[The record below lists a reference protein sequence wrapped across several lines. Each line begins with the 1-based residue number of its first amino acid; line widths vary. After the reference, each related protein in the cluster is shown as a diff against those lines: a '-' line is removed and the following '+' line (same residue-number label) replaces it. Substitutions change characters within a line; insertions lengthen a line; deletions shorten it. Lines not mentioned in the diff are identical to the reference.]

1 MLPVKIILPIIGV
14 TIVIAA
20 VYDLFQTVFH
30 PAANGGFS
38 DWISGTVWRILR
50 RFGHRGMLLA
60 GPLAF
65 VMTVAYW
72 AGSLVFGF
80 GLVYAPYLPESFT
93 FVQGLAPEG
102 YRSFGAALDVSLC
115 SLMTLS
121 TGAYPKNLWIQM
133 SMGIESLLGFALL
146 TASVSWMLSIYPVLE
161 HRRSLA
167 QCATLLHYSEEQ
179 GIRRL
184 DQISDSDL
192 SSILQAIVS
201 QLTTHR
207 NELMQFPITYYFY
220 EEDKVTALPGVLPYL
235 ADIARESASRD
246 GAAAISAVSLG
257 GAIDDYLKVLERSF
271 LHRRFKTRDE
281 AMKAYAIDHRR
292 EIVRSPTPGRKA
304 A

>member
-1 MLPVKIILPIIGV
+1 MKIILPILGLI
-14 TIVIAA
+14 IVGAA
-20 VYDLFQTVFH
+20 IYDLFQTVFH
-30 PAANGGFS
+30 PAGNGGLS
-38 DWISGTVWRILR
+38 DWIAGTVWRILR
-50 RFGHRGMLLA
+50 KFNFKGMLIA

-65 VMTVAYW
+65 IMTVAYW
-72 AGSLVFGF
+72 AGSLVLGF
-80 GLVYAPYLPESFT
+80 GLVYAPFLPESFT
-93 FVQGLAPEG
+93 FVQGLSPGG

-121 TGAYPKNLWIQM
+121 TGAYPKDLWIQI

-179 GIRRL
+179 EIRRL
-184 DQISDSDL
+184 DEISDSDL
-192 SSILQAIVS
+192 SSILLGIVS

-220 EEDKVTALPGVLPYL
+220 EEDRVTALPGVLPYL
-235 ADIARESASRD
+235 ADIARQSAKRG

-257 GAIDDYLKVLERSF
+257 GAIDDYLDVIERSF
-271 LHRRFKTRDE
+271 LHRQFRSRDE
-281 AMKAYAIDHRR
+281 AMKAYASDHKR
-292 EIVRSPTPGRKA
+292 EIVRSPARGRKA